1 MFLATLFAAQLSAQ
15 IATVEPAYAEAK
27 ARADEYEALLL
38 PKDSAALVDAQ
49 TRALEA
55 ALLVCGPASPRL
67 PPVTVV
73 VRVGRDGLPDS
84 TWRKGESDFGACI
97 ERELGAARLPVA
109 TGKPFYSSYELSF
122 AP

>member
-1 MFLATLFAAQLSAQ
+1 MFLATLLAAQ
-15 IATVEPAYAEAK
+15 IAAVEPAYAEAK

-73 VRVGRDGLPDS
+73 VRVGKDGLPES
-84 TWRKGESDFGACI
+84 SWRKGESDFGACM
-97 ERELGAARLPVA
+97 ERELVTARLPVA
-109 TGKPFYSSYELSF
+109 TGKAFYTSYELSF